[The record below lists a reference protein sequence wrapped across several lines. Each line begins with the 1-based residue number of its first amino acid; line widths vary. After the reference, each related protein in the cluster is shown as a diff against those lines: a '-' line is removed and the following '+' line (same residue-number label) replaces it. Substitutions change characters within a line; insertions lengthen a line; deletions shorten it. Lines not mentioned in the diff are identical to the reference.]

1 MTTKNSPQPR
11 TLSPY
16 EETQLARY
24 GKKNAEALN
33 TSAPIEYITGKA
45 EFCGQVFT
53 VTPDVL
59 IPRVET
65 EELVTLVVAFCTER
79 FSETHQ
85 PLSIVDVGTG
95 SGAIAVSVASALR
108 KQTIPF
114 TFLVTDVSDTAITVA
129 QNNALAL
136 LGDHPEMS
144 FQTTSLLSEITQT
157 FDCIV
162 ANLPY
167 IPSERIEY
175 LDPSVK
181 DHEPRVALD
190 GGPEGLS
197 LIAELL
203 RQAEKLLAK
212 DGSVFLEVDHTH
224 TQASWDSFIAWHTTL
239 IDDSFGQTRF
249 ARMIK
254 K

>member
-24 GKKNAEALN
+24 GKKDAEALN
-33 TSAPIEYITGKA
+33 SSAPIEYVTGKA

-53 VTPDVL
+53 VTPEVL

-79 FSETHQ
+79 FSETHK

-95 SGAIAVSVASALR
+95 SGAIAVSIAAALR
-108 KQTIPF
+108 KKTIPF
-114 TFLVTDVSDTAITVA
+114 TFLATDVSGAAITVA
-129 QNNALAL
+129 QNNAQTL
-136 LGDHPEMS
+136 LGEHPEVS
-144 FQTTSLLSEITQT
+144 FQTTSLLTGITQS

-167 IPSERIEY
+167 IPSGRIEY

-203 RQAEKLLAK
+203 RQSEKLLAK
-212 DGSVFLEVDHTH
+212 DGSVFLEIDHTH
-224 TQASWDSFIAWHTTL
+224 TQASWNRFKSWHTTL

-249 ARMIK
+249 ARLIK